1 MSLMGLSCVRE
12 SYEFSES
19 YESYMS
25 STIAY
30 ESYEFYVSRI
40 YVSLMSLGCVWVF
53 VYRHFHL
60 PSRVLCV
67 YIYIYIYK
75 RSAHNLLCAGPGIL
89 QPCHA

>member
-67 YIYIYIYK
+67 YIYIYK